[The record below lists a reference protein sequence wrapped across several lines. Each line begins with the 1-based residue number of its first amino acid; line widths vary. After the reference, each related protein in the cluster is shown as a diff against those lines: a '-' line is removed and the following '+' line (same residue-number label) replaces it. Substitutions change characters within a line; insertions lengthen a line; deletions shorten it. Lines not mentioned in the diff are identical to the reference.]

1 MTVLID
7 IDSNDILEEFR
18 LGKILVNNATNPAPT
33 KIAKSS
39 DSITIPKAVLILVF
53 LSKIISYY

>member
-39 DSITIPKAVLILVF
+39 DSITIPKAVLMLF
-53 LSKIISYY
+53 LLFKVIHYA